1 MWSITTNCIMQY
13 DKILS
18 FLVGGYFLQVCE
30 LFYLPLKGFC
40 ILSAYSRL
48 FSFPVQ
54 WHLQICPKNHPKTP
68 MKMWC
73 WWKLPVLKI
82 MQLWKIFLL
91 YYCCTYDFLD
101 YVSPYPDPNFSNH
114 PAIHIWFNDQ
124 PGSDALDEHKVI
136 TDFA

>member
-1 MWSITTNCIMQY
+1 MQLMWSITTNCIMQY

-40 ILSAYSRL
+40 ILSAYSWL
-48 FSFPVQ
+48 FSFLVQ

-73 WWKLPVLKI
+73 RRRLEQSVFGHLIFLCFWFMVLTFDTLHI
-82 MQLWKIFLL
+82 YLSLWRTIHPSTSPSFGEIIAMQL
-91 YYCCTYDFLD
+91 D
-101 YVSPYPDPNFSNH
+101 YIN
-114 PAIHIWFNDQ
+114 
-124 PGSDALDEHKVI
+124 
-136 TDFA
+136 